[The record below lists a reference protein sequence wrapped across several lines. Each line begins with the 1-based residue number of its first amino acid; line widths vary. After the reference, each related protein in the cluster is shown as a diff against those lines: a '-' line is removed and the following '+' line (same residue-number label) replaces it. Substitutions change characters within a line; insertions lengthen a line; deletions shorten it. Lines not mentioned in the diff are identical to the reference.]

1 MVLPP
6 LLALY
11 PIPLMCYVFYI
22 VKCTLC
28 QEKTENFLIFK
39 NYAII
44 IKEGVNIMAHY
55 SIGEFAK
62 KTGLSIS
69 TLRYYEQEKL
79 IYSHREENNRRY
91 YDDSDIAWTQFIIR
105 LKKTGMSIKNM
116 QEYADLRYKGD
127 STIPQRL
134 RLLFFQLDELHKQQ
148 TEINQ
153 HIDFLEKKIKTY
165 LGINPN

>member
-1 MVLPP
+1 
-6 LLALY
+6 
-11 PIPLMCYVFYI
+11 
-22 VKCTLC
+22 
-28 QEKTENFLIFK
+28 
-39 NYAII
+39 
-44 IKEGVNIMAHY
+44 MAHY

-62 KTGLSIS
+62 KTGLSIP

-79 IYSHREENNRRY
+79 IYSH
-91 YDDSDIAWTQFIIR
+91 SR

>member
-1 MVLPP
+1 
-6 LLALY
+6 
-11 PIPLMCYVFYI
+11 
-22 VKCTLC
+22 
-28 QEKTENFLIFK
+28 
-39 NYAII
+39 
-44 IKEGVNIMAHY
+44 MAHY
-55 SIGEFAK
+55 SIGEFAE
-62 KTGLSIS
+62 KTGLSIP

-165 LGINPN
+165 LGINPNFLYPKKGLKFYFQSLFIMLFTLIFLKINTNQQK

>member
-1 MVLPP
+1 
-6 LLALY
+6 
-11 PIPLMCYVFYI
+11 
-22 VKCTLC
+22 
-28 QEKTENFLIFK
+28 
-39 NYAII
+39 
-44 IKEGVNIMAHY
+44 MAHY

-134 RLLFFQLDELHKQQ
+134 RLLFFFLFLLHKQQ

>member
-1 MVLPP
+1 
-6 LLALY
+6 
-11 PIPLMCYVFYI
+11 
-22 VKCTLC
+22 
-28 QEKTENFLIFK
+28 
-39 NYAII
+39 
-44 IKEGVNIMAHY
+44 MAHY
-55 SIGEFAK
+55 SIGEFAE
-62 KTGLSIS
+62 KTGLSIP

-153 HIDFLEKKIKTY
+153 HIDFLEWCSTRTSSRSQAPSRLRWVAAPSCRVGSTRRPARMKKTAV
-165 LGINPN
+165 

>member
-1 MVLPP
+1 
-6 LLALY
+6 
-11 PIPLMCYVFYI
+11 
-22 VKCTLC
+22 
-28 QEKTENFLIFK
+28 
-39 NYAII
+39 
-44 IKEGVNIMAHY
+44 MAHY

-116 QEYADLRYKGD
+116 QEYW
-127 STIPQRL
+127 P
-134 RLLFFQLDELHKQQ
+134 
-148 TEINQ
+148 
-153 HIDFLEKKIKTY
+153 KI
-165 LGINPN
+165 

>member
-1 MVLPP
+1 
-6 LLALY
+6 
-11 PIPLMCYVFYI
+11 
-22 VKCTLC
+22 
-28 QEKTENFLIFK
+28 
-39 NYAII
+39 
-44 IKEGVNIMAHY
+44 MAHY
-55 SIGEFAK
+55 SIGEFAE
-62 KTGLSIS
+62 KTGLSIP
-69 TLRYYEQEKL
+69 TLRYYEKEKL